1 MAAQRIGPTAGI
13 VGSVAFIVGSLVAGL
28 VYSGTAGEAF
38 SPLSH
43 WFSELG
49 ETGVSQLASLF
60 NVGLIVSGLC
70 LAIFLAALGRL
81 RGGKLGWSYA
91 VIGVIAGVGGAFV
104 GVFPMNIRA
113 PHIVAALTFFVLG
126 WVAVALASWD
136 LWRRPDRRFPRWLPW
151 LGALNVLT
159 FLAFLSQYVPYL
171 TYTGAGSPDRA
182 PFQLVVIL
190 EWLVLV
196 GIMLWVLVAS
206 VSWWR
211 HRNDD
216 LGAA

>member
-1 MAAQRIGPTAGI
+1 VAHRVGPTAGI
-13 VGSVAFIVGSLVAGL
+13 VGSIVFILGSLIAGL
-28 VYSGTAGEAF
+28 VYSGASGERF
-38 SPLSH
+38 SPLNH

-49 ETGVSQLASLF
+49 ESGVSQLASLF
-60 NVGLIVSGLC
+60 NIGLIVSGLC

-104 GVFPMNIRA
+104 GVFPMNSRG

-136 LWRRPDRRFPRWLPW
+136 LWRRPDPRFPRWLPW

-159 FLAFLSQYVPYL
+159 FLAFLSQYIPYL
-171 TYTGAGSPDRA
+171 TYTGAGDPNRA
-182 PFQLVVIL
+182 PFQLVVVL
-190 EWLVLV
+190 EWLVLI
-196 GIMLWVLVAS
+196 GIMVWVFVAS
-206 VSWWR
+206 ISWWR
-211 HRNDD
+211 HRDVA
-216 LGAA
+216 G